1 MRRKDQVLRRDK
13 DRGLLTVNKVL
24 KLHYLA
30 NLANENYM
38 NSAIDK
44 VADLFTHI
52 YISQNAENI
61 VALNAV
67 SRKIIKCMDM
77 DLKPLSEETLT
88 EILP

>member
-1 MRRKDQVLRRDK
+1 
-13 DRGLLTVNKVL
+13 
-24 KLHYLA
+24 
-30 NLANENYM
+30 M